1 MAQLQI
7 HSPVMKDIFETKFNS
22 NQDKFIEFIA
32 TFIKDNKK
40 VVDSYFQKKDKST
53 FVYKKLDPMK
63 NYYKISVDNIEAE
76 MTNPY
81 KDVKDSAVFAKKLR
95 ENNYR

>member
-40 VVDSYFQKKDKST
+40 AVDSYFQKQDKS
-53 FVYKKLDPMK
+53 
-63 NYYKISVDNIEAE
+63 
-76 MTNPY
+76 
-81 KDVKDSAVFAKKLR
+81 
-95 ENNYR
+95 